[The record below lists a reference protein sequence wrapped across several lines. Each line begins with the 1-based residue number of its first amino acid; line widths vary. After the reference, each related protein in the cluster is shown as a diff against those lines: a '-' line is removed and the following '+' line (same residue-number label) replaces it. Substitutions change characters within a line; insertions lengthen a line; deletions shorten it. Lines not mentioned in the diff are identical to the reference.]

1 MKQALI
7 ISPLLWAACTLGAW
21 AQSDS
26 SVVTKNNAKSWL
38 PKISGTVRA
47 KAEYQPLRRH
57 VR

>member
-26 SVVTKNNAKSWL
+26 STVTKKQRKKLVA
-38 PKISGTVRA
+38 
-47 KAEYQPLRRH
+47 
-57 VR
+57 

>member
-26 SVVTKNNAKSWL
+26 SAVTKNNAKSWL

-47 KAEYQPLRRH
+47 KA
-57 VR
+57 